1 MNRFDW
7 PRRSRR
13 WHIIIQIST
22 CTEAQTATLILF
34 LISKMTIAGGTLI
47 IFQFGGELYPTEVR
61 GVGIGLAS
69 FLGGIALTIIPFIN
83 HLVSSGSS
91 GPRWRPH
98 SFSAGLDDLIS
109 AAVHGLLRC

>member
-1 MNRFDW
+1 LDRGEIKN
-7 PRRSRR
+7 SRDEPFR
-13 WHIIIQIST
+13 LAEKIKTVAHYYS
-22 CTEAQTATLILF
+22 
-34 LISKMTIAGGTLI
+34 MTIAGGTLI

-83 HLVSSGSS
+83 YLVSSGSS